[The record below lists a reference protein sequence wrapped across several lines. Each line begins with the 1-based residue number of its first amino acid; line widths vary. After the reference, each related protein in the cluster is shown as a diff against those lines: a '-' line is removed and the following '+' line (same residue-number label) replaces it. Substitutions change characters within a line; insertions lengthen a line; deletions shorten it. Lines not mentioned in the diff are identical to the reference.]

1 MKIKVV
7 VLGLFVIGAF
17 TLSKIISIPAD
28 PPKRSS
34 FKTADFSPFK
44 WPWPIK
50 PPLVK
55 RSVIAQK
62 TKGEKRGGAASSG

>member
-34 FKTADFSPFK
+34 FKTADFSPH
-44 WPWPIK
+44 PGLPPVIIK
-50 PPLVK
+50 PPL
-55 RSVIAQK
+55 ILAAK